1 MLNISL
7 RSQTALP
14 RLVFGD
20 SFAAEDNSAND
31 MSDRLSQ
38 EFHSIL
44 DYSPAQGHAFR
55 HRYAQ
60 INVNGLSLF
69 ASASTP
75 IRVEVKKAETPCLLV
90 PFYGSHQSIIQGEK
104 RLRWQQDESA
114 VLLPA
119 CGRGGED
126 GLRSILMIEIDP
138 SRLHATAASMLG
150 HDLDDAPEFDLALPR
165 TIPLRAGKIHF
176 GQILRHLCERIDLHH
191 ATRGQMTLDGLDE
204 SVYRVIAMMLRPEL
218 FLNETNRLPANAGGR
233 SGPESMLIRQPMS
246 EMEAQ
251 GYERPLSPRE
261 FELLHLL
268 TRGRSYT
275 QIADDMGVSMSTVQS
290 HIRGVYRKL
299 DAHSKTQAIH
309 KAKQCGF
316 I

>member
-1 MLNISL
+1 MLNTSF
-7 RSQTALP
+7 RSQSILP

-20 SFAAEDNSAND
+20 AFAAEDDSVND

-44 DYSPAQGHAFR
+44 DYSPAQGHDFR

-75 IRVEVKKAETPCLLV
+75 IRVEVKEAETPCLLV
-90 PFYGSHQSIIQGEK
+90 PFYGSHQSIIPGEK

-119 CGRGGED
+119 FGRGGED

-138 SRLHATAASMLG
+138 DRLHATAAGMLG
-150 HDLDDAPEFDLALPR
+150 RDDEDAPEFDLEMAR
-165 TIPLRAGKIHF
+165 TVPLRAGKVHF
-176 GQILRHLCERIDLHH
+176 GQVLRHLCERIDLHH
-191 ATRGQMTLDGLDE
+191 ATAGQITLDGLDE

-218 FLNETNRLPANAGGR
+218 FLNDATQLPANAQ
-233 SGPESMLIRQPMS
+233 GPIDAGSMLIWPQTDRA
-246 EMEAQ
+246 AQ
-251 GYERPLSPRE
+251 GRDKPLSPRE
-261 FELLHLL
+261 FQLLHLL
-268 TRGRSYT
+268 AKGRSYT
-275 QIADDMGVSMSTVQS
+275 QISDDMGVSMSTVQS

-309 KAKQCGF
+309 NAKQRGF